1 MLKAKKKL
9 WSPLSDRLLQT
20 RTISS
25 TTFGFLQN
33 QQQHLSNSQP
43 HSPFP
48 FISYNNN
55 NKKIQTSSSSGFS
68 SHFLPF
74 SGKSFCSAQSS
85 EKTNLRCWNCN
96 AEPQNAP
103 FLVCESCTTIQPVDH
118 SVDYFQIF
126 GLENKYEIEEDHNLE
141 VKYKNWQKKLHPDLV
156 HSKPE
161 KEREF
166 AAEQSAR
173 VIDAYRT
180 LNNALSRAIYI
191 LKLEGVNVNEEETV
205 SEPELLAEIMEIRE
219 AVEEAPDYQ
228 ALKEIQSSM
237 QEKLQNWSNSFASA
251 FRGHKFEE
259 AKNCI
264 RRMTYY
270 DRVNEE
276 IVKRL

>member
-1 MLKAKKKL
+1 MESSLRNVSSRPEP
-9 WSPLSDRLLQT
+9 SPQRYVVYY
-20 RTISS
+20 RT
-25 TTFGFLQN
+25 
-33 QQQHLSNSQP
+33 SNSI
-43 HSPFP
+43 SPIHNPTLPFLSLPTTITKNPRLHLQVGFP
-48 FISYNNN
+48 P
-55 NKKIQTSSSSGFS
+55 TFS
-68 SHFLPF
+68 NF

-85 EKTNLRCWNCN
+85 EKINLRCWNCN
-96 AEPQNAP
+96 AESQNAP

-118 SVDYFQIF
+118 SVDYFQLF
-126 GLENKYEIEEDHNLE
+126 DLEK
-141 VKYKNWQKKLHPDLV
+141 KKKLHPDLV

-180 LNNALSRAIYI
+180 LNNPLSRAIYI

-219 AVEEAPDYQ
+219 AVEEATDYQ
-228 ALKEIQSSM
+228 ALKEIQSLM
-237 QEKLQNWSNSFASA
+237 QEKLQDWSISFASA
-251 FRGHKFEE
+251 LRGHKFEE

-270 DRVNEE
+270 DRESQSDQKTANSSLFPYNSPQHC
-276 IVKRL
+276 KS

>member
-1 MLKAKKKL
+1 MLRAKKKL
-9 WSPLSDRLLQT
+9 WSPFSKRLLPT

-25 TTFGFLQN
+25 TTCGFLQN
-33 QQQHLSNSQP
+33 QQQHLSNSQR
-43 HSPFP
+43 HSSFP
-48 FISYNNN
+48 FFSYNNN
-55 NKKIQTSSSSGFS
+55 KIQTSSSSGFS
-68 SHFLPF
+68 SRFLFF

-126 GLENKYEIEEDHNLE
+126 GLENKYEMEEDHNLE

-228 ALKEIQSSM
+228 ALKEIQSLV
-237 QEKLQNWSNSFASA
+237 QEKLQNWSDYFASA
-251 FRGHKFEE
+251 LRGHKFEE

>member
-1 MLKAKKKL
+1 M
-9 WSPLSDRLLQT
+9 
-20 RTISS
+20 
-25 TTFGFLQN
+25 
-33 QQQHLSNSQP
+33 
-43 HSPFP
+43 
-48 FISYNNN
+48 
-55 NKKIQTSSSSGFS
+55 
-68 SHFLPF
+68 
-74 SGKSFCSAQSS
+74 
-85 EKTNLRCWNCN
+85 
-96 AEPQNAP
+96 
-103 FLVCESCTTIQPVDH
+103 
-118 SVDYFQIF
+118 
-126 GLENKYEIEEDHNLE
+126 E

-228 ALKEIQSSM
+228 ALKEIQSLM

-251 FRGHKFEE
+251 FRDHKFEE